1 MQVNEIKPLGDSMLE
16 NIERVI
22 IGKAGEIRL
31 IIAALLAGGHVLLE
45 DVPGTGKTVLAKAL
59 AKSVD
64 IDFRRVQ
71 FPPDLLPAEL
81 TGLNVYSPK
90 TGDFNFRRG
99 SLFTNILLADEI
111 NRASPRTQSGLLESM
126 EARQVSVDG
135 VTYALPSP
143 YFVVATQNPVE
154 TQGTFPLPEAQ
165 LDRFLVQLKLG
176 YPEESETVDVL
187 RRYVGGE
194 KGGGGAAESDGGNGG
209 GKSGDAGGDG
219 GDGGGGIGGHNAQTV
234 PPKSGDGI
242 NSPLQTLKPVIGE
255 ETLLA
260 AIRAVRDV
268 FIHDEVFRYIVRLA
282 EATRIH
288 EAVALGVS
296 TRGCVSLARIAQAR
310 VALAG
315 RDFVTPDDVKPLAA
329 PVFSHRL
336 ILRGGRRSFH
346 SLKVIEDV
354 LGSVAAPVE
363 NWHKPAFI

>member
-1 MQVNEIKPLGDSMLE
+1 MQINEIKPLGEKICD
-16 NIERVI
+16 NVERVI
-22 IGKAGEIRL
+22 IGKTGEIKL

-59 AKSVD
+59 ARSID
-64 IDFRRVQ
+64 IGFRRVQ
-71 FPPDLLPAEL
+71 FTPDLLPSEL

-126 EARQVSVDG
+126 EERQVSVDG

-143 YFVVATQNPVE
+143 YFVIATQNPVE

-176 YPEESETVDVL
+176 YPDENETVGVL
-187 RRYVGGE
+187 KRYVGGGE
-194 KGGGGAAESDGGNGG
+194 QAKSGAGGVTQGGAGASAEQAAQGGAGAQADRAAQSD
-209 GKSGDAGGDG
+209 AV
-219 GDGGGGIGGHNAQTV
+219 NA
-234 PPKSGDGI
+234 
-242 NSPLQTLKPVIGE
+242 PLLALKPVAGE
-255 ETLLA
+255 ADILA
-260 AIRAVRDV
+260 AMRAVQEIYV
-268 FIHDEVFRYIVRLA
+268 HDEVFRYIVRLA
-282 EATRIH
+282 EATRTH

-315 RDFVTPDDVKPLAA
+315 RGFVTPDDVKPLAA

-354 LGSVAAPVE
+354 LASVPAPVE
-363 NWHKPAFI
+363 TWVKPSG